1 MMELRMGQDLA
12 HKRPWL
18 LASLIAG
25 LSFPATWLL
34 LPMDGSAFAVLWKM
48 AAVGLLVPFALRR
61 HHAGEFAMLAA
72 MLAFYA
78 LGDGLIEVSMVAGA
92 LAFAA
97 GHLVSIAMYFR
108 HRRVGAAF
116 SQKLLAVTI
125 LLLTPV
131 IAYFLPASRAE
142 GAQVAVYSVILAAM
156 AAMAWSSNFPRYRV
170 GIGAVLFIISDL
182 LIFARLGPLSSS
194 QLTSIAI
201 WYFYYFG
208 VLMIAVGVAQTLV
221 KRGHYPQGEE
231 RD

>member
-1 MMELRMGQDLA
+1 MGQDLA

-25 LSFPATWLL
+25 ISFPATWLL
-34 LPMDGSAFAVLWKM
+34 LPIEGNVFAIVWKM

-61 HHAGEFAMLAA
+61 HHEGEFIWLAVMLT
-72 MLAFYA
+72 FYA
-78 LGDGLIEVSMVAGA
+78 LGDGLIELGMIPGA

-97 GHLVSIAMYFR
+97 GHIVAIWLYAR
-108 HRRVGAAF
+108 HRRVGPTF
-116 SQKLLAVTI
+116 SQKLLALTI
-125 LLLTPV
+125 LVLTPV
-131 IAYFLPASRAE
+131 IAYFLPGDADA
-142 GAQVAVYSVILAAM
+142 GVQVAAYSVILAGM

-170 GIGAVLFIISDL
+170 GTGAVLFVISDL
-182 LIFARLGPLSSS
+182 LIFARLGPLAESE
-194 QLTSIAI
+194 LTGVAI
-201 WYFYYFG
+201 WYLYYFG

>member
-1 MMELRMGQDLA
+1 MGQDLA

-18 LASLIAG
+18 LASLLAG

-34 LPMDGSAFAVLWKM
+34 LPFDGNVFANIWKM

-61 HHAGEFAMLAA
+61 HHEGEFIWLAV

-78 LGDGLIEVSMVAGA
+78 LGDGLIELSMIYGA
-92 LAFAA
+92 IAFAA
-97 GHLVSIAMYFR
+97 GHVIGVAIYFR

-131 IAYFLPASRAE
+131 IAYGLPGNPEE
-142 GAQVAVYSVILAAM
+142 GVQVAAYSVILAAM

-170 GIGAVLFIISDL
+170 GTGAVLFVVSDL
-182 LIFARLGPLSSS
+182 LIFARLGPLANSE
-194 QLTSIAI
+194 LTSVAI
-201 WYFYYFG
+201 WYLYYFG
-208 VLMIAVGVAQTLV
+208 VFLIATGIAQTLV
-221 KRGHYPQGEE
+221 KRGHFPPGEE
-231 RD
+231 A